1 VLSLQTLNETFQ
13 VQSDLLQYQ
22 IELQTK
28 LLVARGVIELS
39 HERQGEVI
47 DRQMRMEPNQP
58 AVTTEVPGGTRV
70 LGNHLIQDLVLQQD
84 PEFLQRALIGRSRLP
99 HEIVSSL

>member
-1 VLSLQTLNETFQ
+1 MLSLQTANETFQ

-28 LLVARGVIELS
+28 LLVAREVIELS

-58 AVTTEVPGGTRV
+58 AVTTEVPGGDSGPREPSDSGPCASVSTR
-70 LGNHLIQDLVLQQD
+70 
-84 PEFLQRALIGRSRLP
+84 P
-99 HEIVSSL
+99 